1 MKPTSIG
8 GKAREF
14 IQGWWK
20 TSRENARAE
29 TERML
34 QEASTKR
41 ASSSMAK
48 TRFCGDCGTSTKE
61 EEQKYCTQCG
71 AELPEQSWGQRVQ
84 ALSAALLKRAAI
96 AALAPLFGMGIALS
110 AEPGDGPT
118 MAQYVGSVY
127 AVGVLIA
134 VWELMFW
141 TLKTCRRAEGLRVPL
156 VLAIL
161 TGWWVYGMA
170 TATVDDSQDEDLDLV
185 SPMLSDLPFIP
196 LEAMAR
202 GMGAEWEKDGEITT
216 GMIITTMTI
225 FLPTMFS
232 GLIILFTVPLGWTIL
247 AVGRARKT
255 DWEELRWKIRWKWW

>member
-1 MKPTSIG
+1 MKPLSPARR
-8 GKAREF
+8 ARENVRR
-14 IQGWWK
+14 WLK
-20 TSRENARAE
+20 ASRESARAE
-29 TERML
+29 TDRMV
-34 QEASTKR
+34 QEHENHQVG
-41 ASSSMAK
+41 MMK
-48 TRFCGDCGTSTKE
+48 TRYCGDCGTSTTE

-161 TGWWVYGMA
+161 TGW
-170 TATVDDSQDEDLDLV
+170 
-185 SPMLSDLPFIP
+185 
-196 LEAMAR
+196 
-202 GMGAEWEKDGEITT
+202 
-216 GMIITTMTI
+216 
-225 FLPTMFS
+225 
-232 GLIILFTVPLGWTIL
+232 
-247 AVGRARKT
+247 
-255 DWEELRWKIRWKWW
+255 